1 MDPDE
6 IWAAVNRKE
15 HVSLE
20 YSKQMESLG
29 IDLIITPGG
38 FLPAPDKVSTYLH
51 MYVICY
57 VEFSCKIF
65 EFLKN
70 YQREIL

>member
-1 MDPDE
+1 MFPYVLCISEPLMDPDE

-38 FLPAPDKVSTYLH
+38 FLPAPDKVSTYVCNML
-51 MYVICY
+51 C
-57 VEFSCKIF
+57 
-65 EFLKN
+65 
-70 YQREIL
+70 